1 MFHQQAAFYP
11 DEDFEPVIKRTGY
24 KNEFLVFSREK
35 KIKHLL
41 LTCMPIKYY
50 LCRIYET
57 LSITYLGWT
66 DLHAQNWQYFALSVG
81 GFYVLLLVLSILLI
95 LTDNLFR
102 VIHSDRKLC
111 QVSYSSAVNHLNK
124 WCVRVLHRPI
134 IVFRGG
140 VGKNNLASNLKINSF
155 INIHLVNRE
164 EKQGHWKKEIS
175 GSWIM

>member
-66 DLHAQNWQYFALSVG
+66 DLHAQN
-81 GFYVLLLVLSILLI
+81 
-95 LTDNLFR
+95 
-102 VIHSDRKLC
+102 
-111 QVSYSSAVNHLNK
+111 
-124 WCVRVLHRPI
+124 
-134 IVFRGG
+134 
-140 VGKNNLASNLKINSF
+140 
-155 INIHLVNRE
+155 
-164 EKQGHWKKEIS
+164 
-175 GSWIM
+175 